1 MRRKFELLMKDL
13 WRALELPTKQDY
25 PLTIAAWG
33 ARHFSHELVAD
44 PLKVRQVLDF
54 IRALR
59 ISGVT
64 GRRTA
69 EEALMESLIDL
80 ASQCGGELGS
90 TNCPRP
96 SGFDRTTDATA
107 EQQPMLRVLQELHD
121 FALACFQFK
130 RPRDSFGGTR
140 RGLAFEILGEV
151 GGVVDLPQV
160 VDMARKA
167 LKKSKSIESRHAANF
182 LHAYFSRRDGALD
195 DAITAEL
202 LSLAEAAD
210 SRSTAFSA
218 LNALVETGTIC
229 EFEALDR
236 MDEWKSKHY

>member
-13 WRALELPTKQDY
+13 WGALELPTKQDY

-33 ARHFSHELVAD
+33 VRHFSHELVAD
-44 PLKVRQVLDF
+44 PPKVRQVIDF

-59 ISGVT
+59 LSGVT
-64 GRRTA
+64 GRRSA

-90 TNCPRP
+90 TNCPLP
-96 SGFDRTTDATA
+96 SGIDRTTDATA

-130 RPRDSFGGTR
+130 RPRDSFAGTR

-167 LKKSKSIESRHAANF
+167 LKKSKSIESGTLRI
-182 LHAYFSRRDGALD
+182 SSTRISPGVTGRWMM
-195 DAITAEL
+195 
-202 LSLAEAAD
+202 
-210 SRSTAFSA
+210 RSPPSFCPWPKPQIPVPPCS
-218 LNALVETGTIC
+218 V
-229 EFEALDR
+229 R
-236 MDEWKSKHY
+236 SMRW